1 MNKFSSQNKLILINV
16 IMLCLLLSGVAC
28 DDDDDSQVID
38 EVQVQESL
46 VDGTWRVTYFFDE
59 KDETSDYEGY
69 VFTFGANG
77 TTTVTK
83 NSTPVFG
90 TWIAGKSI
98 SGTVELIL
106 GFGLTS
112 ALEELAQ
119 DWTIIE
125 SSDVR
130 MKMQHVSNSGTGDTE
145 TLILEKN

>member
-1 MNKFSSQNKLILINV
+1 MNKFSSQNKLTLIRV
-16 IMLCLLLSGVAC
+16 IMLCLLLSGGVAC
-28 DDDDDSQVID
+28 DDDESQVID

-59 KDETSDYEGY
+59 KDETSDYAGY
-69 VFTFGANG
+69 VFIFDDNG
-77 TTTVTK
+77 TVMATK

-90 TWIAGKSI
+90 TWIAGNSI

-112 ALEELAQ
+112 PLEELAE
-119 DWTIIE
+119 DWVILE

-130 MKMQHVSNSGTGDTE
+130 IKMQHVSNSGTGDTE

>member
-1 MNKFSSQNKLILINV
+1 MNKFSSQNKLTLIRV

-28 DDDDDSQVID
+28 DDDDSQVID

-112 ALEELAQ
+112 PLEELAQ

-130 MKMQHVSNSGTGDTE
+130 LKMQHVSNSGTGDTE